1 MHGCLTREKKMMEY
15 SSVQP
20 EKILIMYFI
29 HLTYQNTSAF
39 KKVAII
45 SHPRAGECAFG
56 FITSSMI
63 LQVLVYAQRSTDGF
77 MASTSFEC
85 FILDNLLIYILS
97 RILI

>member
-1 MHGCLTREKKMMEY
+1 MHDCLTRENKMMEY

-39 KKVAII
+39 KEVAII
-45 SHPRAGECAFG
+45 IHPCAGEYAFG

-63 LQVLVYAQRSTDGF
+63 LQVLVYAQRFLQMDSWHQQHLN
-77 MASTSFEC
+77 ASFWIIYSFIC
-85 FILDNLLIYILS
+85 FQEF
-97 RILI
+97 

>member
-1 MHGCLTREKKMMEY
+1 MHDCLTRENKMMEY

-20 EKILIMYFI
+20 EKILIMCFI

-63 LQVLVYAQRSTDGF
+63 LQVLVYAKIFLQMDSWHQQHLN
-77 MASTSFEC
+77 ASFWIIYSFIFFQE
-85 FILDNLLIYILS
+85 F
-97 RILI
+97 